1 MKLIGDL
8 QEELGLTMG
17 KMGKYR
23 ILLFFEDTFSRKK
36 KNRGIITLFLSGS
49 PKSGEGDVIIYECPN
64 PECTGLFHPN
74 HYGVQCAMVRCP
86 KCYKTFNK
94 DELVTMVAFDATVDG
109 WVKHLERYMNAMGM
123 DCDIYLKRA
132 KNRTNFVEAAD
143 RATKEGKVG
152 ADLLKKAR
160 QREDA
165 LYTMGRIIEDTAGG
179 KQSLQ
184 AAIKGF
190 LLA

>member
-23 ILLFFEDTFSRKK
+23 ILLFFEDTFSKK
-36 KNRGIITLFLSGS
+36 KMNRGIITLFLSGS
-49 PKSGEGDVIIYECPN
+49 PTSGEGDVIIYECPN
-64 PECTGLFHPN
+64 PQCTGLFHPN
-74 HYGVQCAMVRCP
+74 HYSVQSPTVSCP

-94 DELVTMVAFDATVDG
+94 DKLVTMLSYDATVDG
-109 WVKHLERYMNAMGM
+109 WAKHLERYMRAMNM

-132 KNRTNFVEAAD
+132 KDKTNFVEAAD

-152 ADLLKKAR
+152 ADLLAKAR
-160 QREDA
+160 QREDV
-165 LYTMGRIIEDTAGG
+165 LYTMGRIMEDTHGG
-179 KQSLQ
+179 QSL
-184 AAIKGF
+184 ASALRGF